1 MVARPPTRAVVVLA
15 AAGVVL
21 LLAGSAVIGVGL
33 VAPQLI
39 SSQIPV
45 GVIDT
50 PAVGGGMV
58 ALGVGADLLGLVHLG
73 AAVAVRRGMAVGL
86 VGGAVLSATMAV
98 IALLFAVAALVSAA
112 SGSATPLVMIPAAAV
127 LAPAAV
133 AYAAAALSLI
143 GRIRNPVR
151 D

>member
-73 AAVAVRRGMAVGL
+73 AAVAVRRRMAVGPAA
-86 VGGAVLSATMAV
+86 GAVLSVTMAV
-98 IALLFAVAALVSAA
+98 IVFLFVVAALVSAA
-112 SGSATPLVMIPAAAV
+112 SGSATPLVMLPAAAV

-143 GRIRNPVR
+143 GRVR
-151 D
+151 